1 VTSNWLKKNGWLPA
15 LGKPIVISLTF
26 VLTAGLVPAHGRSP
40 RDQNVSPPTPSLKE
54 MVNPKPLHGDIELPM
69 PCDGKMILRHVCTP
83 AAGYLGDVEIDLGC
97 RDCGRQNQ
105 GFMEGKHAVTVSGSL
120 TLEDLPDVWRTHLKQ
135 LAEKGDGRCPN
146 PDEKTAKGFYFF
158 IGKYE
163 VSNFQWKTVMDG
175 TCPAS
180 NEPFSTDDP
189 RPKTGISWFEAVDFT
204 RRYTEWLL
212 KNRPDALPRFPLG
225 RFAYLRLPTEV
236 EWEYAA
242 RGGHLVTEYEM
253 NQGEFFPLKNGHY
266 FDYAVYTDVEA
277 ARLPEKLAWI
287 GTKLP
292 NPLGL
297 FDTAGNAAE
306 MVLEPFRFSIDF
318 RLHGASGG
326 FIIKG
331 GSFRKSKAEM
341 MPGRRE
347 EMPYFLKDGAFRST
361 DLGFRVVLSAIVT
374 PQNRNEALE
383 KQWSTAAGRT
393 LSEILSSA
401 FTGESDSSE
410 NSLSRLDQLVTASSG
425 EREQKVASFIR
436 DLIKKSRTI
445 LAVQRADTVKEIV
458 WNAVFAAES
467 VMNYTIRRKEVL
479 DELSMLNRMKTKSV
493 SEFVLESLE
502 SDITK
507 AQGTVSLC
515 DAAIQFFLESYINRI
530 RECQK
535 YPDDI
540 FESQLDL
547 IIQALILEEYL
558 GHSMKI
564 RLDLFKKHVALNKNT
579 MASINREMIL
589 KDIIFTAS
597 R

>member
-1 VTSNWLKKNGWLPA
+1 MSDRLKKHGWLLA
-15 LGKPIVISLTF
+15 LARPVVAGLAF
-26 VLTAGLVPAHGRSP
+26 VLTTWLAPAHGRP
-40 RDQNVSPPTPSLKE
+40 PQQQNISPPVPSLKE
-54 MVNPKPLHGDIELPM
+54 MVNPKPLQGDIELPM
-69 PCDGKMILRHVCTP
+69 PCGGTLILRHVCIP
-83 AAGYLGDVEIDLGC
+83 AHGYLGDLEIDLGC
-97 RDCGRQNQ
+97 SDCGRQDQ
-105 GFMEGKHAVTVSGSL
+105 GFMEGRRTGTISGSL
-120 TLEDLPDVWRTHLKQ
+120 TLEDLPEAWRTQLTQ

-146 PDEKTAKGFYFF
+146 PDDKTTKGFYYF
-158 IGKYE
+158 IGKFE
-163 VSNFQWKTVMDG
+163 VSNFQWKAVMDG
-175 TCPAS
+175 TCPGS
-180 NEPFSTDDP
+180 NEPFSADDP

-204 RRYTEWLL
+204 RRYTEWLI
-212 KNRPDALPRFPLG
+212 KNRPDALPKFPQG
-225 RFAYLRLPTEV
+225 RFAYLRLPTEA

-242 RGGHLVTEYEM
+242 RGGHLVTEYQM
-253 NQGEFFPLKNGHY
+253 NQGEFFPLKNRHY

-287 GTKLP
+287 GSKLP

-318 RLHGASGG
+318 RLHGATGG
-326 FIIKG
+326 FIVKG
-331 GSFRKSKAEM
+331 GSFRKSKVEI

-347 EMPYFLKDGAFRST
+347 EMPYFLRDGAFRST
-361 DLGFRVVLSAIVT
+361 DLGFRVVLSAIIT

-383 KQWSTAAGRT
+383 QQWSTAVGRT
-393 LSEILSSA
+393 PSEIISSA
-401 FTGESDSSE
+401 FAIEPDQSE
-410 NSLSRLDQLVTASSG
+410 IPLSELDQLVATSSSDK
-425 EREQKVASFIR
+425 EHKIALFIR
-436 DLIKKSRTI
+436 DLIKKNRTK
-445 LAVQRADTVKEIV
+445 LAVQKADTVKEII

-530 RECQK
+530 RESQK

-540 FESQLDL
+540 FESQLDH
-547 IIQALILEEYL
+547 IIQELHLEEYL
-558 GHSMKI
+558 SHSMKI
-564 RLDLFKKHVALNKNT
+564 RLDLFKKHVALNKSQT
-579 MASINREMIL
+579 ASINQEMIL
-589 KDIIFTAS
+589 KDIIFTTS